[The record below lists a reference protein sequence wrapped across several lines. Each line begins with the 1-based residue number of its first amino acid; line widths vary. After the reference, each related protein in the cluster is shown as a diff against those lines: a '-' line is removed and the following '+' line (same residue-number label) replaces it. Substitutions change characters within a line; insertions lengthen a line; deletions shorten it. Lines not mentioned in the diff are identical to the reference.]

1 MASPPNDILENDTMK
16 ISMIVAALAFTAA
29 PALAQTHQHMTMASE
44 KQVAA
49 TATGTGTGKVNSVDA
64 AKRTVNITHQPIQ
77 ALGWPD
83 MTMDFAVAEGVD
95 LSALQPGAQI
105 EFALVKGAD
114 GIYMIDSLTRK

>member
-1 MASPPNDILENDTMK
+1 MK

-49 TATGTGTGKVNSVDA
+49 TATGKVNSVDA